1 MNTPMTKNEF
11 SNFCNQYCFKEHA
24 QIIIKNGHPIFEM
37 SHVQISGNPYGHV
50 YIWVEIEDEHATVV
64 YVGMAGKTMKDRCTQ
79 HEAGFKRSTTGLNH
93 SSRLN
98 SGIDSNKEYKVYVRE
113 SYKIK
118 IFEEENISMCSV
130 EEIAFIKKLHPLW
143 NRSSKLQIN

>member
-11 SNFCNQYCFKEHA
+11 SDFCNQYCFKEYA
-24 QIIIKNGHPIFEM
+24 QIIIKNGHPTFQ
-37 SHVQISGNPYGHV
+37 SSQIQSSSNTYGHV
-50 YIWVEIEDEHATVV
+50 YIWIEIEDECTTVI
-64 YVGMAGKTMKDRCTQ
+64 YVGMAGKTIKDRCTQ
-79 HEAGFKRSTTGLNH
+79 HEAGFKKSTTGLNH
-93 SSRLN
+93 SSRII
-98 SGIDSNKEYKVYVRE
+98 SGISSEKKYKVYVRE